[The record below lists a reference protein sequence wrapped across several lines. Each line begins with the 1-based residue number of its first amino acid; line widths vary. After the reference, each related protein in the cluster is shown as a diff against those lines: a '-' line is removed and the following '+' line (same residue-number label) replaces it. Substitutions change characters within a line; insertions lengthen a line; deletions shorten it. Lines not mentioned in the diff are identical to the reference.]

1 MTIVTT
7 SRKPV
12 PELRSL
18 AKDFAFAAGCRYV
31 IRGKMGLS
39 DIIDTDPTP
48 IIFSLFKGT
57 SPSLELYMEGNPDI
71 LLIITGFRTVV
82 REGPRTGIQV
92 NDPSIYEWLAPY
104 IPVKLSEDGE
114 DSCVFDGTR
123 SRRYLLSLKIHEA

>member
-39 DIIDTDPTP
+39 SINSLDPAT
-48 IIFSLFKGT
+48 IIFSLHKGT
-57 SPSLELYMEGNPDI
+57 FLSLELCAGGNPVI
-71 LLIITGFRTVV
+71 LLIITRFRTAI
-82 REGPRTGIQV
+82 REGPRMGIRV
-92 NDPSIYEWLAPY
+92 DDLSIYERLVPY

>member
-1 MTIVTT
+1 MTIITT

-31 IRGKMGLS
+31 IRGKAGLS
-39 DIIDTDPTP
+39 DIIATDPTP

-57 SPSLELYMEGNPDI
+57 SLSLELYREGNPDI
-71 LLIITGFRTVV
+71 LLIITGLRTAL
-82 REGPRTGIQV
+82 REGQRMGIQV
-92 NDPSIYEWLAPY
+92 NDPSIYERLAPY